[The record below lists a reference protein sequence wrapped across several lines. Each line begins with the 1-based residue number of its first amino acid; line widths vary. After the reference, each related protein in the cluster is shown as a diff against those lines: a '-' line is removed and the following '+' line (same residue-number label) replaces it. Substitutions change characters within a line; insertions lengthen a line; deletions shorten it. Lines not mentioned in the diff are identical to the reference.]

1 MCGQLFKPLLYF
13 VSGQQVVRVSTPSGT
28 LSYIIEDGR
37 VKAMEYSISW
47 NSVRQS
53 FVNNRECLR
62 LSQDQAK

>member
-37 VKAMEYSISW
+37 IKAMEYSISW
-47 NSVRQS
+47 RACGN
-53 FVNNRECLR
+53 L
-62 LSQDQAK
+62 LSMIENTYSYPETR